1 MWEGEKDR
9 KQRLAD
15 KRKAE
20 LKNLREKLMTGTRDA
35 VLASDNSCFPTFS
48 LMLPKSHLRSKDS
61 KYVKFS
67 NRHDFS
73 TLSLST

>member
-20 LKNLREKLMTGTRDA
+20 LKHLREKLMTGTRDA
-35 VLASDNSCFPTFS
+35 VLASDNHVMTDRLIGFLSNFI
-48 LMLPKSHLRSKDS
+48 LSK
-61 KYVKFS
+61 KQCKI
-67 NRHDFS
+67 
-73 TLSLST
+73 